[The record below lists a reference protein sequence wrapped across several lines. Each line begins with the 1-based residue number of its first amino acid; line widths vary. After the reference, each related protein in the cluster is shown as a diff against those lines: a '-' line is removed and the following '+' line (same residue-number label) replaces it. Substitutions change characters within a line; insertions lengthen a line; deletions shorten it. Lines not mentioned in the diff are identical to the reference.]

1 MVGVNVKFMLLVRSN
16 PSAFDLRDAAAE
28 EMQPAFEAM
37 ARLNQELMDSGELVD
52 AAGLAGPAEA
62 KTVRNQGGTAVVT
75 DGPFAEAKEVL
86 GGYWVLDCESLDR
99 ALEIAQR
106 AVSGP
111 GPDNI
116 EVRAIAG

>member
-1 MVGVNVKFMLLVRSN
+1 MKFMLLVRSN
-16 PSAFDLRDAAAE
+16 PSAFALRDAAAE
-28 EMQPAFEAM
+28 EMQPAFEFIAG
-37 ARLNQELMDSGELVD
+37 LNQELMDSGELVD
-52 AAGLAGPAEA
+52 AAGLADPAEA
-62 KTVRNQGGTAVVT
+62 KTVRNQGGVAVIT